1 MTGHHIGMSAPEV
14 IGSGRAVLGIE
25 FGSTN
30 IKASLI
36 GPNHEQLASGQHAWE
51 NQFVD
56 RRWTYSREAIV
67 TGLQECFANLVNE
80 CEQQYSVRPTNFAS
94 IGISAMMHGYLAF
107 DDAGQL
113 LVPFRT
119 WRNTSTERAAEALSK
134 AFEFNVPQRWSV
146 AHYYQALLDNEEHV
160 AEVASL
166 NTLAGFV
173 HQQLTGRRV
182 LGAGDASGMFPLDS
196 SVLGYDTKFLATFDS
211 LAQSLGATG
220 TLGELLPEVL
230 PAGADAGSLTAQG
243 ALLLDPSGQLQPG
256 AQCCPPEGDAGTGMV
271 ATNSVA
277 PHTANVSVGTSI
289 FSMVV
294 LDAALR
300 EVHPE
305 IDIVTTPTGDPV
317 AMVHCNNGASELASW
332 ASVFG
337 QFASALGQQA
347 SDDEVYQALL
357 TSALDGA
364 VDGGGLVAYNYL
376 SGEPVTGLAEGR
388 PLLVRTPDS
397 TLNLANFMRTQV
409 YSMFATLSVG
419 MEILGSEGVKIQ
431 KMFAHGGIF
440 RTAQAAQRLLAA
452 ALNVPVSVG
461 STAQHGGPWGIA
473 VLAAYR
479 HYVGTNPTVSLAE
492 YLNSQVF
499 ADAQLDEV
507 SPLPQ
512 DVAGYADYL
521 NSYRAGLAIE
531 HAAIK
536 AI

>member
-220 TLGELLPEVL
+220 TLAELLPEVL
-230 PAGADAGSLTAQG
+230 PAGAV
-243 ALLLDPSGQLQPG
+243 PG
-256 AQCCPPEGDAGTGMV
+256 A
-271 ATNSVA
+271 
-277 PHTANVSVGTSI
+277 
-289 FSMVV
+289 
-294 LDAALR
+294 
-300 EVHPE
+300 
-305 IDIVTTPTGDPV
+305 
-317 AMVHCNNGASELASW
+317 
-332 ASVFG
+332 
-337 QFASALGQQA
+337 
-347 SDDEVYQALL
+347 
-357 TSALDGA
+357 
-364 VDGGGLVAYNYL
+364 
-376 SGEPVTGLAEGR
+376 
-388 PLLVRTPDS
+388 
-397 TLNLANFMRTQV
+397 
-409 YSMFATLSVG
+409 
-419 MEILGSEGVKIQ
+419 
-431 KMFAHGGIF
+431 
-440 RTAQAAQRLLAA
+440 
-452 ALNVPVSVG
+452 
-461 STAQHGGPWGIA
+461 
-473 VLAAYR
+473 
-479 HYVGTNPTVSLAE
+479 
-492 YLNSQVF
+492 
-499 ADAQLDEV
+499 
-507 SPLPQ
+507 
-512 DVAGYADYL
+512 
-521 NSYRAGLAIE
+521 
-531 HAAIK
+531 
-536 AI
+536 